1 MAVMHL
7 THVLSALPLPGISRQ
22 SSGTA
27 TPVIMRRIS
36 NARLCRSKA
45 RNQSPGPMPPRRFGI
60 NRSPRLSTT
69 SSPKLYTMEALLES
83 VQTLSTKM
91 GKYRTKRSIAHA
103 SIRMFTTAVI
113 TLQGVAKYLTAI
125 RTNPIGTVIDLQGP
139 LPSHLS
145 TLIETP
151 IRSDPHSPVTVFES
165 RVDKAINALL
175 SWSLPVYELFSV
187 DPQPTY
193 AEEVTNELALKIQ
206 ADFSTETLQADES
219 GFTRLASA
227 QGWEDIDDVE
237 SNTLDSI
244 QFDPPEASTPLVPK
258 IGNPRFD
265 TSDYSLPGL
274 KSDTPS
280 VLPGMTLDDFKRLV
294 SAIGRRLIRRP
305 DAVVTRGDKILI
317 IVENKLRKKTEGVR
331 QLQKYMTDL
340 LDADSSALGMVCVLG
355 LHGIEVAMFRRQGDD
370 GFDWLGGDGHWCLA
384 NDPFV
389 RKELYKV
396 RQEALDEQ

>member
-1 MAVMHL
+1 
-7 THVLSALPLPGISRQ
+7 
-22 SSGTA
+22 
-27 TPVIMRRIS
+27 
-36 NARLCRSKA
+36 
-45 RNQSPGPMPPRRFGI
+45 
-60 NRSPRLSTT
+60 
-69 SSPKLYTMEALLES
+69 MEALLES
-83 VQTLSTKM
+83 VQTLSTNM
-91 GKYRTKRSIAHA
+91 GKYRSKRSIGYA
-103 SIRMFTTAVI
+103 SIRMFTNAVI
-113 TLQGVAKYLTAI
+113 TLQDVTKYLTAI

-145 TLIETP
+145 TLIKTP
-151 IRSDPHSPVTVFES
+151 IRSDPDSPVTVFES

-206 ADFSTETLQADES
+206 ADYSTETLHADES

-227 QGWEDIDDVE
+227 QGWEDTDDVG
-237 SNTLDSI
+237 SKTLDSI

-280 VLPGMTLDDFKRLV
+280 FLPGMTLDDFKRLV
-294 SAIGRRLIRRP
+294 SAIGRRLIKRP

-355 LHGIEVAMFRRQGDD
+355 LDGIEVAMFRRQGDD

-384 NDPFV
+384 DDPFV